1 MFSGHYQRMSLPT
14 IPSQPFPTGNANNSQ
29 SNNSQPVV
37 TLAPIPTHF
46 PNPHHVIGALQ
57 SRPVIPGLP
66 SITSVRLVEDVL
78 VVDQQIPPGD
88 CVDPGSSF
96 DRVAVIASVARILA
110 TCHDAGVV
118 HGAVTA
124 SNVRVWS
131 GGEVQLVGVGI
142 GKQPADDVYDLAR
155 LAWQWWDH
163 ASVDAKT
170 ASVLVRAHDDDP
182 HFRPSMAQVSA
193 ALADAVRRSSSVASP
208 PATRSPVRDTDP
220 EVERDVALRS
230 PGIRKVHV
238 HEVTSVDDR
247 FATLRE
253 QLSTPHGSSRRGTHS
268 RALRRDHGKSHHTRT
283 SPSRGLTRWVAGSTR
298 RGVLRGAMIAVGSS
312 LATLVAVS
320 GVLP

>member
-1 MFSGHYQRMSLPT
+1 M
-14 IPSQPFPTGNANNSQ
+14 PSQPPAVPLPDAAQ
-29 SNNSQPVV
+29 SVV
-37 TLAPIPTHF
+37 TIVPIPDDSLQA
-46 PNPHHVIGALQ
+46 HHVIHALQ
-57 SRPVIPGLP
+57 SRPVIPGLA
-66 SITSVRLVEDVL
+66 SITSVRRAEDVL
-78 VVDQQIPPGD
+78 VVEQLCPRGECMDAEEPI
-88 CVDPGSSF
+88 
-96 DRVAVIASVARILA
+96 DRVAVIANLARTLA

-124 SNVRVWS
+124 RNVRVFA
-131 GGEVQLVGVGI
+131 GGEVLLIGAGI
-142 GKQPADDVYDLAR
+142 GKQPPDDVYDLAL

-170 ASVLVRAHDDDP
+170 ASVIVRAHDDDP
-182 HFRPSMAQVSA
+182 HLRPTMAQVSV

-208 PATRSPVRDTDP
+208 PATRSPVRDIDP
-220 EVERDVALRS
+220 DVERDVVLRS

-268 RALRRDHGKSHHTRT
+268 RALRRDHGKKHHTRT
-283 SPSRGLTRWVAGSTR
+283 SPSRGVTRWVAGSTR
-298 RGVLRGAMIAVGSS
+298 RGILRGAMIAVGAS